1 MKQQRPVLITA
12 AGVTG
17 AAIVLRLMGILQSA
31 EFVALDELFRLRPP
45 EAQDNRVVIVEIKE
59 TNLQDIGQWPIP
71 DRLMAQL
78 LQKLNTYQPR
88 AIGLD
93 IYRDLPVKP
102 GNEEFLQATKTIPNL
117 IGIERLPDKNSLG
130 VPGQA
135 ILSKRKQIGFNN
147 VVVDSDG
154 KVRRSLLYW
163 HIEGKQH
170 NSFALKLALTY
181 LQSEKIAP
189 QSATTNPNYLQLGK
203 VVFPYFKPFDGGYAR
218 ADDRGYQIL
227 GNLPCASDFR
237 ESIPLWQRYSFFDK
251 FFTPPAPLVKG
262 GSKNT
267 TCISSKS
274 GCSRFQTVSID
285 QILADKVPAELL
297 RDRIIIIGSRAPSL
311 EDVFYTPYSDGR
323 AGVAQSIFGV
333 ELQASFTSQILSA
346 VLDGRPLIKVLSK
359 PIEWVWIFGWSV
371 LGAAIIWKLR
381 SPLRSF
387 GGILI
392 TAIGLIGSCYIAFLG
407 GWWLPLIPSMLGL
420 LGSAIVGISQL
431 AYIQEE
437 LKRSKEFLHTV
448 IDTIPDPVFVKDK
461 KHRWIILN
469 PAYCNFVGYSLKTLM
484 GKSDYDIFPP
494 EEATAFWSHDELVFQ
509 TGTAQENEEQ
519 LTDSQGKTYLIAT
532 KKSLHKDAAGN
543 IFLVG
548 VIRDITERKRT
559 EEELRRSN
567 IELKLS
573 EDRLRYIAY
582 HDPLTSLGNRKY
594 FQENLTQSL
603 DWSRSQHQ
611 LLALLFLDLDG
622 FKKVNDTLGHDIG
635 DELLKA
641 VADRLKNSLRSSDIV
656 SRLGGD
662 EFTVILPGIPEA
674 KYAGKVAKKIGE
686 AISEDY
692 YLEGHKVQVTTSI
705 GISLFPLDGETEEM
719 LIKKADTAM
728 YHAKKSGRNQHQF
741 CHSTSS

>member
-1 MKQQRPVLITA
+1 MLKVSLGFRLKQWMQQQRPVLITA

-17 AAIVLRLMGILQSA
+17 AALVLRLMGILQSA

-45 EAQDNRVVIVEIKE
+45 EAQDNRVVIVEINE
-59 TNLQDIGQWPIP
+59 ANLQDIGQWPIP

-78 LQKLNTYQPR
+78 LQKLNSYEPR

-130 VPGQA
+130 VAGQP
-135 ILSKRKQIGFNN
+135 ILSQREQIGFNN
-147 VVVDSDG
+147 IIVDSDG

-163 HIEGKQH
+163 HIDGKQH
-170 NSFALKLALTY
+170 KSFALKLALSY

-189 QSATTNPNYLQLGK
+189 QSATTNPKYLQLGK
-203 VVFPYFKPFDGGYAR
+203 VVFPYFKAFDGGYAR
-218 ADDRGYQIL
+218 AEDRGYQIL
-227 GNLPCASDFR
+227 GNLPR
-237 ESIPLWQRYSFFDK
+237 P
-251 FFTPPAPLVKG
+251 
-262 GSKNT
+262 
-267 TCISSKS
+267 S
-274 GCSRFQTVSID
+274 GFQIVSIAD
-285 QILADKVPAELL
+285 ILADKVPAESL

-323 AGVAQSIFGV
+323 AEVAQSIFGV

-359 PIEWVWIFGWSV
+359 PIEWLWIFGWSV
-371 LGAAIIWKLR
+371 LGAAVIWKLR
-381 SPLRSF
+381 SPLPSF

-392 TAIGLIGSCYIAFLG
+392 TAIGLSGSCYIAFLG
-407 GWWLPLIPSMLGL
+407 GWWLPLIPPMLGL
-420 LGSAIVGISQL
+420 LGAATVGMSQL

-437 LKRSKEFLHTV
+437 LKRSKEFLHTI

-461 KHRWIILN
+461 QHRSIILN

-494 EEATAFWSHDELVFQ
+494 EEAAAFWSHDELVFQ

-519 LTDSQGKTYLIAT
+519 LTDANGKTYLIAT

-603 DWSRSQHQ
+603 DWSQSQHQ

-622 FKKVNDTLGHDIG
+622 FKQVNDTLGHDIG

-641 VADRLKNSLRSSDIV
+641 VADRLKHSLRSSDIV

-662 EFTVILPGIPEA
+662 EFTVILPGIPET
-674 KYAGKVAKKIGE
+674 KYAGKVAKKIAE
-686 AISEDY
+686 AISEEY
-692 YLEGHKVQVTTSI
+692 YLEGHKVRVTTSI
-705 GISLFPLDGETEEM
+705 GISIFPLDGETEEI